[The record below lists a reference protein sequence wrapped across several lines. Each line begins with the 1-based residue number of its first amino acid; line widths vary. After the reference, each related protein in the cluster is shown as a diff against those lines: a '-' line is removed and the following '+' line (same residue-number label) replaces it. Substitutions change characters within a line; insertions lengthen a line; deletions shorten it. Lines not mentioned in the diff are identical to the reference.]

1 MKFKVLFLKKKYI
14 YCFLL
19 FLLLI
24 ILFIIFTATK
34 NTSAALNTV
43 NENKVIKADLNGDG
57 TEDNLIIT
65 VDKMNYNIT
74 ASIGNKNY
82 NLVPSSQINTLGE
95 YNSHWP
101 LKVTIM
107 DASRDKTPEIFI
119 QSSYKNQAIVQV
131 FNWTNNGFNNVYF
144 GKNDIIGFVDYK
156 NNRTPK
162 LIFTNS
168 TSDKFN
174 FNNFIFLNKNLQKFN
189 YSYNDNFMGK
199 DTVYYFIKY
208 IESLPHGESVKPLN
222 IYYPGLSGKDLSVIG
237 KLSGENNLYNFQDG
251 IFMDTQWNKDGE
263 VSQIKWVLNFKGVSK
278 VNNENVKNYTLTIL
292 LKPDGN
298 KDAAC
303 YYKIYSISLK

>member
-1 MKFKVLFLKKKYI
+1 MKFKVLFLKKRYI

-24 ILFIIFTATK
+24 ILFIIFIATK
-34 NTSAALNTV
+34 NTSAVLNTV

-65 VDKMNYNIT
+65 VEKMNYNIT

-82 NLVPSSQINTLGE
+82 NLIPSSQINTLGE
-95 YNSHWP
+95 YNNHWP

-107 DASRDKTPEIFI
+107 DVSRDKTPEIFI
-119 QSSYKNQAIVQV
+119 QSSYKNQSIVQV
-131 FNWTNNGFNNVYF
+131 FSWTNNGFNNVYF
-144 GKNDIIGFVDYK
+144 GKNNIIGFVDYK

-168 TSDKFN
+168 GSDKFN
-174 FNNFIFLNKNLQKFN
+174 FNNYIFLNKNLQKFN
-189 YSYNDNFMGK
+189 YSYNENFMGK

-208 IESLPHGESVKPLN
+208 IESLPQGEGIKPLN
-222 IYYPGLSGKDLSVIG
+222 IYYPGLNGKDLSVIG
-237 KLSGENNLYNFQDG
+237 KLSGENNLYSFQDG
-251 IFMDTQWNKDGE
+251 IFMDTKWNKDGE
-263 VSQIKWVLNFKGVSK
+263 ISQIKWVLNFKGISN

-292 LKPDGN
+292 LKPYGN
-298 KDAAC
+298 KDDAC